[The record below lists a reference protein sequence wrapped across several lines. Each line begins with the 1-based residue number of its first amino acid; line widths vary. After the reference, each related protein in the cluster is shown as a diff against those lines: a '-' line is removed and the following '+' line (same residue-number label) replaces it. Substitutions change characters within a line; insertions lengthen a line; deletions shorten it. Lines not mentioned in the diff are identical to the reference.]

1 MRSHDPDRRRLLA
14 GLAAAGLLTACGRRA
29 EPSAAPGPAV
39 PPSAAPPEGT
49 AGPVDRTRAPEP
61 AVPPAPAPYVPLPG
75 EVFGD
80 AKALAADVAVALAT
94 YAAGESPDEVA
105 RRAAA
110 GRGSADVDLGALR
123 VAAAPLHTAGAASR
137 ATVDYPQLG
146 GLAPLPDAGRP
157 RAASV
162 MVVLRQVLQPADGPE
177 QVLVRTV
184 DVWLRD
190 PGDGWRLDR
199 LGDAGGTPAPR
210 PPRVGAAAA
219 AVLDH
224 PRITLPDSARW
235 DVHRG
240 EAEPSLKV
248 DDRLLT
254 LMAQL
259 ADVHPYRVTCLRS
272 GHPRYVFDGDTSR
285 GRRTSNHY
293 AGRAVDIWSVADR
306 PVVQQR
312 DDVSSSAYGFVTLAA
327 EAGGLAELGAPAAR
341 GTAAAGRWDLDGR
354 SGSHPTFTNGVH
366 DDHIHMGFGG
376 RR

>member
-1 MRSHDPDRRRLLA
+1 MQPHDPDRRRLLV
-14 GLAAAGLLTACGRRA
+14 GLAAAGLLTACARQQ
-29 EPSAAPGPAV
+29 EPSAAPAGPPSGSGLPPPAPTPTPSSLPV
-39 PPSAAPPEGT
+39 PP
-49 AGPVDRTRAPEP
+49 
-61 AVPPAPAPYVPLPG
+61 VPPAYVPVAG
-75 EVFGD
+75 EVFAE

-94 YAAGESPDEVA
+94 YGPGESPDEVA

-110 GRGSADVDLGALR
+110 GRGAPDPGALR
-123 VAAAPLHTAGAASR
+123 VAAAPLHTAGALSR
-137 ATVDYPQLG
+137 ASVDYPQLG
-146 GLAPLPDAGRP
+146 GLAPLPDVGRP

-210 PPRVGAAAA
+210 PATVSPAAA
-219 AVLDH
+219 AVLDD

-240 EAEPSLKV
+240 EADPSLKV
-248 DDRLLT
+248 DDRLLAT
-254 LMAQL
+254 MARL
-259 ADVHPYRVTCLRS
+259 AQAFPYRVTCLRS
-272 GHPRYVFDGDTSR
+272 GHPRHVFDGDSAR

-293 AGRAVDIWSVADR
+293 AGRAVDIWSVGDR

-312 DDVSSSAYGFVTLAA
+312 DDVGSPAYRFVQLAA
-327 EAGGLAELGAPAAR
+327 AGGGLAELGAPAAR
-341 GTAAAGRWDLDGR
+341 DTPAAGRWDLDGR

-366 DDHIHMGFGG
+366 DDHIHLGYGG